1 MLRTFKYLLTLVGA
15 ALSPRVL
22 LQLQMVVN
30 HLRLGRWMRD
40 RGFNFSDRV
49 KNRQA
54 VWDVVAARVRDQRV
68 LYLEFG
74 VFSGHSM
81 RYWSAH
87 LNNPSAVLHG
97 FDSFEGLPEH
107 GGRWAKG
114 QFDVGGRI
122 PVIDDS
128 RITFFKGWFDE
139 TLPNYSLPQ
148 HDTLVINMDADL
160 YSSTIYVLTK
170 LRPHIKPGT
179 LIYFDEMNHLEH
191 EPKAFDEFVAES
203 GLKFRGV
210 AADKT
215 LAFVV
220 LECVA

>member
-1 MLRTFKYLLTLVGA
+1 
-15 ALSPRVL
+15 
-22 LQLQMVVN
+22 
-30 HLRLGRWMRD
+30 
-40 RGFNFSDRV
+40 
-49 KNRQA
+49 
-54 VWDVVAARVRDQRV
+54 
-68 LYLEFG
+68 
-74 VFSGHSM
+74 
-81 RYWSAH
+81 
-87 LNNPSAVLHG
+87 
-97 FDSFEGLPEH
+97 
-107 GGRWAKG
+107 
-114 QFDVGGRI
+114 
-122 PVIDDS
+122 
-128 RITFFKGWFDE
+128 
-139 TLPNYSLPQ
+139 
-148 HDTLVINMDADL
+148 MDADL